1 MTSVANLQPATTDI
15 DECLRQLHNCSE
27 NALCTDTIGSFECDC
42 FNGYMGNGVNCTSE
56 ITILGI
62 QH

>member
-1 MTSVANLQPATTDI
+1 MTSVANLHPATTDI

-56 ITILGI
+56 
-62 QH
+62 